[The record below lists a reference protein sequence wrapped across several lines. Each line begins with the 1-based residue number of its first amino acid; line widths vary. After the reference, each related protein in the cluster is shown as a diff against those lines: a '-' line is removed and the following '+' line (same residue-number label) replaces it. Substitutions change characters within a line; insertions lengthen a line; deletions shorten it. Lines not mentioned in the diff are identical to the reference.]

1 MAEPGDLG
9 QGAPKVKFYSAEDI
23 ENLAAQ
29 GQKEL
34 ILDETVA
41 LTDLA
46 RDVARQL
53 GITLTN
59 GSHSAA
65 PNRPPA
71 SSGGSRAP
79 ATQLGTMP
87 KGCQHGPLTSTPPAQ
102 APAANGS
109 TPIVDRLVGMVKQ
122 IAKRSGN

>member
-1 MAEPGDLG
+1 M
-9 QGAPKVKFYSAEDI
+9 KFYSAEDI

-59 GSHSAA
+59 GSHSAV
-65 PNRPPA
+65 PSRPPA
-71 SSGGSRAP
+71 SSGESRAP
-79 ATQLGTMP
+79 AVQLGAKP
-87 KGCQHGPLTSTPPAQ
+87 RGCQHGPLTSTPPAQ
-102 APAANGS
+102 TPVSNGS
-109 TPIVDRLVGMVKQ
+109 TPLVDRLVGMVKQ
-122 IAKRSGN
+122 IGRRSGNSPAS